1 MSINFMEKLFSERLK
16 LLRTAKG
23 ISQKQLGII
32 TNTSARTIQSYELG
46 DRLPGYECLIAIAD
60 AFDISLD
67 YLVGRSDDPTRH

>member
-1 MSINFMEKLFSERLK
+1 MEIMFGERLK
-16 LLRTAKG
+16 QLRTAKG
-23 ISQKQLGII
+23 ISQRELGIL

-67 YLVGRSDDPTRH
+67 YLVGRSDDPTKH